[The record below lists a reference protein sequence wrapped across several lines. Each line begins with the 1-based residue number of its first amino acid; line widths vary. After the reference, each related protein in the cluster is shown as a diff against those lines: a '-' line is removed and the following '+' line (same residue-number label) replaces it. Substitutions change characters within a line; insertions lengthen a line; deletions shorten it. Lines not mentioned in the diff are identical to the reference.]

1 MNIEVILLIHHNQ
14 RFLFRSGSIEHPS
27 DKFYNTTVEVL
38 PDKLN
43 KESIMWQKYNTTTD
57 GFLIIGNFNAM
68 GLAEGVLDNR
78 IGKLRKMRLNV
89 HTKSEFWV
97 ILSEVGAQFF
107 LLLL

>member
-1 MNIEVILLIHHNQ
+1 MRYYYWRFLTHNQ

-43 KESIMWQKYNTTTD
+43 KDSLVLQQYNTTTD

-68 GLAEGVLDNR
+68 GYAEGVVDSR
-78 IGKLRKMRLNV
+78 IGKLREIRLNV
-89 HTKSEFWV
+89 HTKSEYWI
-97 ILSEVGAQFF
+97 ILSEVSSHF
-107 LLLL
+107 LFLI